1 MNEFQSL
8 LKGQGQRILNEAGD
22 AAKQYLGNM
31 INEMLFVKKDADV
44 SRNLPTLRNMKVV
57 SF

>member
-1 MNEFQSL
+1 MDDLQNL
-8 LKGQGQRILNEAGD
+8 LKSQGQQILNEAGN

-44 SRNLPTLRNMKVV
+44 ARSLPTLRNMKVV
-57 SF
+57 S